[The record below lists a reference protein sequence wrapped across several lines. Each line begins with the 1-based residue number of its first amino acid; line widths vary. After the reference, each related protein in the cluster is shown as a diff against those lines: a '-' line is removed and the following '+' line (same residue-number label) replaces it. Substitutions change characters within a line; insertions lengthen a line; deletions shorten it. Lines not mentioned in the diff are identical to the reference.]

1 MNSKVPEE
9 LAQLSRGELEQ
20 RAAELMEAN
29 AALQRQMAAPE
40 RRDEALIHSGIL
52 LQAMLDS
59 TPDRVYFKDTRS
71 RFVKCS
77 RVTAGRLGMGDPE
90 KIVGKTDFDFLPA
103 ERAEKFYETEQR
115 IMLTGEPL
123 VNEAIKQIKADGEVV
138 WTSATKVPLRD
149 EGGKI
154 IGLLGIN
161 RDITEHKQET
171 EALRESRDEME
182 WLVAERT
189 AELTRERLLLRTL
202 IDNLPDAVYVK
213 DNQGRKVLAN
223 RADVKNCRS
232 QTEAEVLGKSD
243 FDMFPG
249 EVAEKFWAD
258 DQQVLQGHP
267 VIDREE
273 YFLDEEGQKQW
284 IMTTKLPLHDHQGRV
299 TGLVGIGRW
308 ITRRKQAE
316 EALDRERRLL
326 RTLIDNLPD
335 GIYAKDL
342 EGRKTLANPANLKNI
357 SVRTEADAIGKND
370 FDFFT
375 REEAE
380 KFWADDQQVLRGEPV
395 IDREESFVD
404 KAGVRHWLLTSKL
417 PLRDAEGRI
426 TGLVGVGRDIT
437 LRKQAEQALDRE
449 RRLLRTLIDN
459 LPDCIYA
466 KDTAGRKT
474 LANPADLKNL
484 RCKTEAEAIG
494 KSDFDLFPRPVA
506 EKFWADDQKVL
517 HGEPVINREEF
528 FFDDAGEKRWLLTSK
543 LPLPDQNGTVVG
555 LIGIARDIT
564 VIKNAEEKLAEHM
577 RELEQRDHQT
587 REELNMA
594 RELQLAM
601 LPQGFPSVPSH
612 KPAAESQLEF
622 FSFYC
627 PSGAVSGDFFD
638 VVPLSDSEVGLFIC
652 DAMGHDVRAAL
663 VTAMMRALVAD
674 LSATMMDPGEL
685 LTQMNRELSGIFK
698 QSGSI
703 MYATAFYLIVD
714 LEREEFRFASAA
726 HPNPILLHRSTN
738 TVEWL
743 KVDEGCKKGPA
754 LGLFLDG
761 RFPTY
766 RRPMAAGDL
775 IALFTDGLV
784 EVEGPGE
791 EMYTAERLLASV
803 RQRVQ
808 LPSNELFT
816 GVIDELK
823 EFSAHSTFDD
833 DICLASVEVKRLET
847 KAAEKLPAAAAAE

>member
-1 MNSKVPEE
+1 
-9 LAQLSRGELEQ
+9 
-20 RAAELMEAN
+20 
-29 AALQRQMAAPE
+29 
-40 RRDEALIHSGIL
+40 
-52 LQAMLDS
+52 
-59 TPDRVYFKDTRS
+59 
-71 RFVKCS
+71 
-77 RVTAGRLGMGDPE
+77 VTAERLGGKIPE
-90 KIVGKTDFDFLPA
+90 QVVGKTDFDFLPE
-103 ERAEKFYETEQR
+103 ERARLYFETEQR
-115 IMLTGEPL
+115 IMQTGEPL
-123 VNEAIKQIKADGEVV
+123 INHLQKRVLPDGDVI
-138 WTSATKVPLRD
+138 WTSATKVPMRD
-149 EGGKI
+149 AAGTI
-154 IGLLGIN
+154 IGLVGIN
-161 RDITEHKQET
+161 LDITEHKQEA
-171 EALRESRDEME
+171 EELRRSRDEME
-182 WLVAERT
+182 WLVAART
-189 AELTRERLLLRTL
+189 AELTRERLLLRKL
-202 IDNLPDAVYVK
+202 IDHLPDAVYVK
-213 DNQGRKVLAN
+213 DIQGRKVLAN
-223 RADVKNCRS
+223 QADLKNIRCK
-232 QTEAEVLGKSD
+232 TEAEVVGKTD
-243 FDMFPG
+243 FDLFPR
-249 EVAEKFWAD
+249 EEAEKFWAD
-258 DQQVLQGHP
+258 DQQVLQGQP

-273 YFLDEEGQKQW
+273 YLLDAAGQKQW
-284 IMTTKLPLHDHQGRV
+284 LLTTKLPLQDAQGRI
-299 TGLVGIGRW
+299 TGLVGIGRN

-316 EALDRERRLL
+316 ESLDRERRLL

-335 GIYAKDL
+335 GIYAKDA

-357 SVRTEADAIGKND
+357 HCSSEAEVLGKND
-370 FDFFT
+370 FDFFS

-380 KFWADDQQVLRGEPV
+380 RFWADDQQVLRGEPV
-395 IDREESFVD
+395 IDREESFID
-404 KAGVRHWLLTSKL
+404 KSGVKRWTLTTKL
-417 PLRDAEGRI
+417 PLRDAAGRI
-426 TGLVGVGRDIT
+426 TGLVGIGRNIT
-437 LRKQAEQALDRE
+437 RRKQAEESLDRE

-466 KDTAGRKT
+466 KDLEGRKT

-494 KSDFDLFPRPVA
+494 KNDFDLFPREVA

-517 HGEPVINREEF
+517 RGEPVFNREEY
-528 FFDDAGEKRWLLTSK
+528 FFDEAGEKRWLLTSK
-543 LPLPDQNGTVVG
+543 LPLPDQNGAVVG

-564 VIKNAEEKLAEHM
+564 VIKKAEEKLAEHM

-601 LPQGFPSVPSH
+601 LPQVFPSVPRH
-612 KPAAESQLEF
+612 KPAAESHLEF

-638 VVPLSDSEVGLFIC
+638 VVPLSDSAVGLFIC

-674 LSATMMDPGEL
+674 LSATVKDPGEL

-714 LEREEFRFASAA
+714 LAREEFRFASAA
-726 HPNPILLHRSTN
+726 HPDPILLHRGSN

-743 KVDEGCKKGPA
+743 KVDAGGKKGPA
-754 LGLFLDG
+754 LGLFADG

-784 EVEGPGE
+784 EVEGAGE
-791 EMYTAERLLASV
+791 EMYTAERLLAAV

-816 GVIDELK
+816 GVIEEIK
-823 EFSAHSTFDD
+823 QFAATPSFTD
-833 DICLASVEVKRLET
+833 DICLASVEVKRLEV
-847 KAAEKLPAAAAAE
+847 KA